1 MSCSLFLILSARS
14 KHLAVLNETEIV
26 ALFEGVPN
34 FRIALSELVA
44 GINVID
50 LLGAKAAVFPSKG
63 EAKKMIQGGGV
74 AINKNKVGS
83 PDDIYNSDHLIGN
96 KFLVVQKGKKN
107 YFLIV
112 AE

>member
-1 MSCSLFLILSARS
+1 
-14 KHLAVLNETEIV
+14 
-26 ALFEGVPN
+26 
-34 FRIALSELVA
+34 
-44 GINVID
+44 
-50 LLGAKAAVFPSKG
+50 
-63 EAKKMIQGGGV
+63 MIQGGGV

-83 PDDIYNSDHLIGN
+83 SDDIYNGNHLIGN

>member
-1 MSCSLFLILSARS
+1 
-14 KHLAVLNETEIV
+14 VL

-34 FRIALSELVA
+34 FKIAADELKA

-50 LLGAKAAVFPSKG
+50 LLGAKTAVFTSKG
-63 EAKKMIQGGGV
+63 EAKKMIQGGGA
-74 AINKNKVGS
+74 AINKNKIAS
-83 PDDIYNSDHLIGN
+83 PDDTYDGSHLIGG